1 MSENN
6 YLLKSCSSNIF
17 ASIKNIK
24 TGVNNILFNDRIK
37 ESEFNSRVDS
47 VCSISENLRNIDIAI
62 RRFPYVGKHRYSSYK
77 KILSEME
84 EFRTYLEELE
94 KDAETKARLEKN
106 NNYDIYFH
114 IITTVDTFI
123 VRLREKH

>member
-24 TGVNNILFNDRIK
+24 TGVNNILFNDRIN

-47 VCSISENLRNIDIAI
+47 ICSISENLRTIDIAI

-94 KDAETKARLEKN
+94 KNGETKAQLEKN

>member
-24 TGVNNILFNDRIK
+24 TGVNNILFNDRIN

-47 VCSISENLRNIDIAI
+47 ICSISENLRTINNEIS
-62 RRFPYVGKHRYSSYK
+62 RFPYVGKHRYSCYK

-84 EFRTYLEELE
+84 DFRTYLENLE
-94 KDAETKARLEKN
+94 KDAETKLLLDKN

-123 VRLREKH
+123 VRLRDKH